1 MSLHLGC
8 LNWTAPG
15 SEVIG
20 KGAAHGSQGLFFNKL
35 IRSVFLLRSACF
47 LCMIL
52 IYAFAHSLAQAR
64 DCLGEPQSLFVQ

>member
-1 MSLHLGC
+1 MSLHLGY

-15 SEVIG
+15 SEIIG
-20 KGAAHGSQGLFFNKL
+20 KGAAHGSQGLFFDKL
-35 IRSVFLLRSACF
+35 IRSVFLLRSSCF

-52 IYAFAHSLAQAR
+52 IYAFAHSLAQAC